1 VIVEKIMNRPLRVLL
16 VDDSED
22 DTFVIVDKLREN
34 GYHPFFERVDTV
46 DALQS
51 ALSNSWDLIIAEY
64 ELLAFS
70 AAEAL
75 NMVKHSQFDIPFLV
89 VTDIVDREDITA
101 IMLAGAKDCILKD
114 NLSRLIPVVERELSE
129 VEERRERKRADRA
142 HQESEQRFRKIFAAN
157 PLPMVIV
164 RMTDYRLLNS
174 NQSFLRLTGLARDEV
189 VGRPWNTLGFW
200 PYNGDW
206 SALFALLQEQTS
218 LDGIELR
225 LGAPESADILE
236 LQAWME
242 LIELEGETSVLC
254 IMNDITE
261 RRQAEERTHR
271 QFQRMAALR
280 RIHLSISAS
289 LDLNHMLDRLLDTIT
304 ILLGIDAAAVLLLSQ
319 NSQHLEY
326 AAGRGFHT
334 PVIKQ
339 CCLQHGEGY
348 AGQIVQKRRSMSI
361 PDMRQFQDGGVRIQ
375 LQEAEGFI
383 AYYGVPLVAKGQVKG
398 VLEFFHRSLLIFDQ
412 EWVNFL
418 EAIAGQAAIA
428 IDNAE
433 LFENLQR
440 SKDDLTR
447 SYDATIE
454 GWVRALDLR
463 DKETE
468 GHSIRVMEMTVKLAR
483 AMGMSEDELVHIRRG
498 ALLHDIGKIGIPD
511 KILHKPAPLD
521 AEEWA
526 IMKRHPQFS
535 YDMLAPIDFLRPALD
550 IPFSH
555 HEKWD
560 GSGYPQGLAGEE
572 IPLPARVFAI
582 VDVWDALSFD
592 RPYRKAWSQ
601 QRVRKHLRQLAGSHF
616 DPQVV
621 EVFLQ
626 VIDEEEARRVVRKVH
641 SESENVHL
649 HTRIV

>member
-1 VIVEKIMNRPLRVLL
+1 
-16 VDDSED
+16 
-22 DTFVIVDKLREN
+22 
-34 GYHPFFERVDTV
+34 
-46 DALQS
+46 
-51 ALSNSWDLIIAEY
+51 
-64 ELLAFS
+64 
-70 AAEAL
+70 
-75 NMVKHSQFDIPFLV
+75 
-89 VTDIVDREDITA
+89 
-101 IMLAGAKDCILKD
+101 
-114 NLSRLIPVVERELSE
+114 
-129 VEERRERKRADRA
+129 
-142 HQESEQRFRKIFAAN
+142 
-157 PLPMVIV
+157 
-164 RMTDYRLLNS
+164 
-174 NQSFLRLTGLARDEV
+174 
-189 VGRPWNTLGFW
+189 
-200 PYNGDW
+200 
-206 SALFALLQEQTS
+206 
-218 LDGIELR
+218 
-225 LGAPESADILE
+225 
-236 LQAWME
+236 ME

-280 RIHLSISAS
+280 RIYLSISAS

-304 ILLGIDAAAVLLLSQ
+304 ILLGIDAAAVLLFSPH
-319 NSQHLEY
+319 SQHLEY

-334 PVIKQ
+334 SVIKQ